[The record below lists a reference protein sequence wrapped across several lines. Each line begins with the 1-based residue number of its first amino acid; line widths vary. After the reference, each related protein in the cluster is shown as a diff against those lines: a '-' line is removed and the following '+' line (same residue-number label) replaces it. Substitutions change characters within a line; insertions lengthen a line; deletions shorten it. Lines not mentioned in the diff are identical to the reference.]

1 MPTLGEVE
9 LSTFLLPLSFFNQV
23 NVMTRII
30 YTKPVVKLLL
40 PAIDAMICYGHF
52 LIESQIFTRAVLI
65 ILLSL
70 SCGLQQC

>member
-1 MPTLGEVE
+1 
-9 LSTFLLPLSFFNQV
+9 
-23 NVMTRII
+23 MTRII